1 MHRDRQTDYVNSGNF
16 DTVVEN
22 KIGAGINFPEATRIL
37 LTCYIKSRKVLRSH
51 LSIYGIQRRWIPL
64 QTRMIIRGMLP
75 KCRTRTTSTCC
86 TNLMLMTHGNISLM
100 GFPWKAPWK
109 EGVKRLIPNTRGFTF
124 PNRRKLLR
132 PGKTELIETSQKC
145 VCFARASKIVL

>member
-51 LSIYGIQRRWIPL
+51 MEY
-64 QTRMIIRGMLP
+64 
-75 KCRTRTTSTCC
+75 KDD
-86 TNLMLMTHGNISLM
+86 
-100 GFPWKAPWK
+100 GF
-109 EGVKRLIPNTRGFTF
+109 RF
-124 PNRRKLLR
+124 KL
-132 PGKTELIETSQKC
+132 E
-145 VCFARASKIVL
+145 